1 MIIPHPLMESMPQHQ
16 PKQSE
21 LNRCSCVGRQTR
33 RRSGNSSRSNLSA
46 NNPAM
51 PLGMVK
57 VTIIANAPSNV
68 KYKGPRSAKNPAQ

>member
-1 MIIPHPLMESMPQHQ
+1 MIIPHPLMESIPQHQ

-21 LNRCSCVGRQTR
+21 LNRLLLCREANSTVKR
-33 RRSGNSSRSNLSA
+33 NSSRSNFSA
-46 NNPAM
+46 YNPAM